1 MMDELYNSLFSDD
14 LITYRLSDGSYI
26 IAEEVEIDEKSGAI
40 FVVNPLEL
48 IRSQSV
54 VLRPWVIVE
63 DDDFVELNSSN
74 IVARSNTSP
83 LIASYY
89 LKYVSYQKL
98 LNNIH
103 NIEKDSMHQDSNDEV
118 DNLDSFE
125 DYFSKLNKQ
134 SNSRWEWKDN

>member
-1 MMDELYNSLFSDD
+1 MMDELYNSLFSED

-54 VLRPWVIVE
+54 VLRPWMIVE
-63 DDDFVELNSSN
+63 EDDFIELNSSN
-74 IVARSNTSP
+74 IVARSSTSP
-83 LIASYY
+83 LLASYY
-89 LKYVSYQKL
+89 LKYISYQKL

-103 NIEKDSMHQDSNDEV
+103 DIEKDSIHQDSNDEV